1 MSDVLIK
8 TSIESSHYALK
19 HVAMNFAKS
28 SLKSPHLLRRNYLGT
43 VNIKPRVSVL
53 SEGSAPKTRNI
64 LSLWRYRRASVKKQ
78 IVLSNVC

>member
-19 HVAMNFAKS
+19 HVAINFAKS

-43 VNIKPRVSVL
+43 VNINPEFLFCLKAQLQRQETS
-53 SEGSAPKTRNI
+53 
-64 LSLWRYRRASVKKQ
+64 
-78 IVLSNVC
+78 

>member
-43 VNIKPRVSVL
+43 VNINPEFLFCLKAQLQRQETS
-53 SEGSAPKTRNI
+53 
-64 LSLWRYRRASVKKQ
+64 
-78 IVLSNVC
+78 